1 MPRQTRKRPGARHHA
16 LKAILE
22 GRRAE
27 LVAQLR
33 ERIRDV
39 RVTGRELEHEPAREE
54 DGLDGHG
61 HEDLQLSLLQMR
73 SETLRKVEAALTRLA
88 AGAYGDCA
96 ECEEA
101 IPEARLRAMPFAI
114 RCRACEEAEE
124 EKIGR
129 SRKAAAA
136 QAPGWQI

>member
-22 GRRAE
+22 DHRAQ
-27 LVAQLR
+27 LIAQLR

-39 RVTGRELEHEPAREE
+39 RVTGRELEQPAHEG

-61 HEDLQLSLLQMR
+61 HEDLALSLLQMR
-73 SETLRKVEAALTRLA
+73 SETLRKVEAALVRLT
-88 AGAYGDCA
+88 AGAYGDCI

-114 RCRACEEAEE
+114 RCRDCEEAEE
-124 EKIGR
+124 EKLGR
-129 SRKAAAA
+129 SRRLAT
-136 QAPGWQI
+136 QTPGWQA

>member
-1 MPRQTRKRPGARHHA
+1 MPRQTRKRPGARHDA

-22 GRRAE
+22 GRRSE
-27 LVAQLR
+27 LIAQLR

-61 HEDLQLSLLQMR
+61 QEDLQLSLLQMR
-73 SETLRKVEAALTRLA
+73 SETLRKIEAALTRLD
-88 AGAYGDCA
+88 AGGYGDCV

-114 RCRACEEAEE
+114 RCRSCEEAEE

-129 SRKAAAA
+129 SRKAAA
-136 QAPGWQI
+136 QSVGWQV